1 MKKVS
6 LSVSPASAGQWNN
19 RSLFRLLWPLIVE
32 QILGVTMGVAD
43 TVMVSRVGEHAVS
56 GISIVDVISILLI
69 NAFTALAT
77 GGAVVVS
84 QYIGRKD
91 TRSAS
96 LASKQLIYINTFVSL
111 TLMTFTLLLCR
122 PLLRLIYGH
131 LDDNVMRA
139 AQTYF
144 LITAFSFPALA
155 IYNSNAALFRS
166 AGNSRI
172 TMLVALLVNILNI
185 GGNALLIYVYDMGV
199 AGAAL
204 STLVSRSVAAVLTMA
219 LLLSGHSPSIS
230 LKGIFKIK
238 LRFSIIRSILNVGIP
253 SGLENSMFQ
262 LGKIL
267 VSRIVTH
274 FGTVA
279 IAANAVTNVVNSMSF
294 MPGQAFGMAL
304 LTVVGQCVG
313 ARDYANAKKYTA
325 KLIKQ
330 SYMVMFICCFTIL
343 LCRTPLVSL
352 FNLSPDSRTLAK
364 QFLFV
369 YGAFTP
375 FFWPLSF
382 ALPNS
387 LKAAGDAKY
396 CMTIA
401 GVSMWVFR
409 VLGAHILAYAAG
421 LGALGVW
428 CSMILDFCFR
438 AVCYTRR
445 WIKGRWMGKTV
456 IVEGK

>member
-1 MKKVS
+1 MAV
-6 LSVSPASAGQWNN
+6 QWNN

-43 TVMVSRVGEHAVS
+43 TVMVSGVGEHAVS
-56 GISIVDVISILLI
+56 GISIVDVISVLLI
-69 NAFTALAT
+69 NAFAALAT

-91 TRSAS
+91 TRGAS
-96 LASKQLIYINTFVSL
+96 LASKQLLYINTLVSL
-111 TLMTFTLLLCR
+111 TLMAFTLVLCR
-122 PLLRLIYGH
+122 PLLGLIYGH
-131 LDDNVMRA
+131 IDDNVMQA

-144 LITAFSFPALA
+144 LITALSFPAIA

-166 AGNSRI
+166 VGNSRI
-172 TMLVALLVNILNI
+172 TMKVALLVNILNI
-185 GGNALLIYVYDMGV
+185 GGNALLIYVCKIGV

-204 STLVSRSVAAVLTMA
+204 STLVSRAAAAVLTTA
-219 LLLSGHSPSIS
+219 LLLTGHSPAIS
-230 LKGIFKIK
+230 LKGIFKIR
-238 LRFSIIRSILNVGIP
+238 LHFSTIRSILNVGIP

-279 IAANAVTNVVNSMSF
+279 IAANAVTSVVNSMSF

-304 LTVVGQCVG
+304 LTVVGQCAG
-313 ARDYANAKKYTA
+313 ARDYENAKKYTA
-325 KLIKQ
+325 RLIKQ
-330 SYMVMFICCFTIL
+330 SYLVMFICCYTIL
-343 LCRTPLVSL
+343 FCRSPLISL
-352 FNLSPDSRTLAK
+352 FNLSPDARALAK

-387 LKAAGDAKY
+387 LKASGDAKY

-401 GVSMWVFR
+401 IISMWVFR
-409 VLGAHILAYAAG
+409 VLGAHILAYG
-421 LGALGVW
+421 IGIGALGVW

-438 AVCYTRR
+438 AFCYSRR
-445 WIKGRWMGKTV
+445 WKKGRWMEKTV
-456 IVEGK
+456 IVENQDQA

>member
-1 MKKVS
+1 M
-6 LSVSPASAGQWNN
+6 ADQWNN
-19 RSLFRLLWPLIVE
+19 RNLFRLLWPLIVE

-43 TVMVSRVGEHAVS
+43 TVMVSGIGEYAVS

-69 NAFTALAT
+69 NTFIALAT

-84 QYIGRKD
+84 QYIGRRD
-91 TRSAS
+91 TQGAA
-96 LASKQLIYINTFVSL
+96 LASKQLIYINAFFSL
-111 TLMTFTLLLCR
+111 TLMALSLVFCR

-131 LDDNVMRA
+131 IAADVMQA

-144 LITAFSFPALA
+144 LITALSFPFLA

-166 AGNSRI
+166 VGNSRI
-172 TMLVALLVNILNI
+172 TMKVALLVNILNI
-185 GGNALLIYVYDMGV
+185 GGNALLIYVFKIGV

-204 STLVSRSVAAVLTMA
+204 STLISRCAAAVLTMTI
-219 LLLSGHSPSIS
+219 LMRGHSPSIS
-230 LKGIFKIK
+230 LTGIFTIK
-238 LRFSIIRSILNVGIP
+238 LRFSMVRSILNVGIP

-274 FGTVA
+274 FGTA
-279 IAANAVTNVVNSMSF
+279 AMAANAVTNVVNSMSF

-313 ARDYANAKKYTA
+313 ARDYENAKKYTA
-325 KLIKQ
+325 KLIRQ
-330 SYMVMFICCFTIL
+330 SYVVMFVCCYGIFF
-343 LCRTPLVSL
+343 CRQPLISL
-352 FNLSPDSRTLAK
+352 FNLSAEAGGMAM

-369 YGAFTP
+369 YGVFTP

-382 ALPNS
+382 ALPNA

-401 GVSMWVFR
+401 SISMWACR
-409 VLGAHILAYAAG
+409 VLGAHILAYGVG
-421 LGALGVW
+421 LGALGIW
-428 CSMILDFCFR
+428 WSMILDFSFR
-438 AVCYTRR
+438 AFCYTRR
-445 WIKGRWMGKTV
+445 WRGGRWMGKTV
-456 IVEGK
+456 IVEEPKRV

>member
-1 MKKVS
+1 
-6 LSVSPASAGQWNN
+6 
-19 RSLFRLLWPLIVE
+19 
-32 QILGVTMGVAD
+32 
-43 TVMVSRVGEHAVS
+43 MVSGVGEYAVS
-56 GISIVDVISILLI
+56 GISIVDVISVLLI
-69 NAFTALAT
+69 NAFAALAT

-84 QYIGRKD
+84 QYIGRRD

-96 LASKQLIYINTFVSL
+96 LASKQLVYINTIVSL
-111 TLMTFTLLLCR
+111 TLMTATLAFCR
-122 PLLRLIYGH
+122 PLLSLIYGH
-131 LDDNVMRA
+131 IAADVMQA

-144 LITAFSFPALA
+144 LITALSFPSLA

-166 AGNSRI
+166 AGNSRV
-172 TMLVALLVNILNI
+172 TMMVALLVNILNI
-185 GGNALLIYVYDMGV
+185 GGNALLIYVCKIGV

-204 STLVSRSVAAVLTMA
+204 STLASRTAAACLTMG
-219 LLLSGHSPSIS
+219 LLMSGRLPSIS

-238 LRFSIIRSILNVGIP
+238 FHFSMIRSILNVGIP

-279 IAANAVTNVVNSMSF
+279 IAANAVTNVVNSISF

-313 ARDYANAKKYTA
+313 ARDYVHARKYTA
-325 KLIKQ
+325 KLIRQ
-330 SYMVMFICCFTIL
+330 SYVVMFICCYFIL
-343 LCRTPLVSL
+343 FCREPLVGL
-352 FNLSPDSRTLAK
+352 FNLSSDAHALAK

-369 YGAFTP
+369 YTAFTP
-375 FFWPLSF
+375 FLWSLSF
-382 ALPNS
+382 ALPNA

-401 GVSMWVFR
+401 SISMWVIR
-409 VLGAHILAYAAG
+409 VLGAHILAYGIG
-421 LGALGVW
+421 LGALGIW
-428 CSMILDFCFR
+428 CSMILDFSFR
-438 AVCYTRR
+438 AFCYTRR
-445 WIKGRWMGKTV
+445 WLKGRWTGKTV
-456 IVEGK
+456 IAGE